1 MLKNSLVPPERG
13 DVNLLT
19 GGLLSKEAQLFGEG
33 VVQQE
38 GQLVGEGVV
47 LQEGRSVEVV
57 IAFTISAYLFDIVNV
72 IK

>member
-1 MLKNSLVPPERG
+1 MLTGGLRSKEGQACWR
-13 DVNLLT
+13 